1 MDREELCVGLRT
13 LGADVPDEQC
23 GWLFDQVPRRPSD
36 EVWLRRIFARTFN
49 LKLRREPR
57 RVGDQVLRV
66 KVLDFDRLSS
76 DDPLGT
82 LEIDVFEVT

>member
-1 MDREELCVGLRT
+1 M
-13 LGADVPDEQC
+13 
-23 GWLFDQVPRRPSD
+23 
-36 EVWLRRIFARTFN
+36 RRIFARTFN

-82 LEIDVFEVT
+82 LEIDVFEVTSQRFSPVLCL

>member
-1 MDREELCVGLRT
+1 M
-13 LGADVPDEQC
+13 
-23 GWLFDQVPRRPSD
+23 
-36 EVWLRRIFARTFN
+36 RRIFARTFN

-82 LEIDVFEVT
+82 LEIDVFEVTSQRFSLVPVFVTPVFVWTGVSD

>member
-1 MDREELCVGLRT
+1 M
-13 LGADVPDEQC
+13 
-23 GWLFDQVPRRPSD
+23 
-36 EVWLRRIFARTFN
+36 RRIFARTFN

-82 LEIDVFEVT
+82 LEIDVFEVTSQRLSLVPVFVCRCLCELG

>member
-1 MDREELCVGLRT
+1 M
-13 LGADVPDEQC
+13 
-23 GWLFDQVPRRPSD
+23 
-36 EVWLRRIFARTFN
+36 RRIFARTFN